1 MAKYKKKPVLPIYT
15 IAIVWVIYTLV
26 HPLYQVSD
34 YVSVILISVVVFIVA
49 KGVFPTIEDGP
60 AIPPEMVH
68 HAHEQTAAPARQAVS
83 LTKAPAPAQEKAA
96 APEQP
101 KENKEKED
109 QAAPAQTAPQEP
121 SPEEKDAQS

>member
-1 MAKYKKKPVLPIYT
+1 MLPIYT

-60 AIPPEMVH
+60 AIPPELVQ
-68 HAHEQTAAPARQAVS
+68 HAHEQAAAEQTAAPTA
-83 LTKAPAPAQEKAA
+83 
-96 APEQP
+96 
-101 KENKEKED
+101 ENKEKEA
-109 QAAPAQTAPQEP
+109 QTAPAETAPQEP
-121 SPEEKDAQS
+121 SPEEEKNSRS

>member
-60 AIPPEMVH
+60 AIPPELVQ
-68 HAHEQTAAPARQAVS
+68 HAHEQAAAEQTAAPTA
-83 LTKAPAPAQEKAA
+83 
-96 APEQP
+96 
-101 KENKEKED
+101 ENKEKE
-109 QAAPAQTAPQEP
+109 AQTAPAETAPQEL
-121 SPEEKDAQS
+121 SPEEEKNSRS